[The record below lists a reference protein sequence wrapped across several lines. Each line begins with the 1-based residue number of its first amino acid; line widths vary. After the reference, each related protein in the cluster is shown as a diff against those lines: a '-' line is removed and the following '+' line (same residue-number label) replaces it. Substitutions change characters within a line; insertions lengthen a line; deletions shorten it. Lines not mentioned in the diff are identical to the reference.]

1 MKQFED
7 NGANYAIAE
16 AIAFPL
22 PCPPTPSSP
31 TAPKTTTVTTTT
43 DQYDKIRA
51 NSKTLKDQGFTD
63 GLIRSIARSNETFPL
78 RMWVVD
84 NSGSM
89 MTPDGH
95 RIIKPRKNKLR
106 MLDCT
111 RWAEIQDTVQ
121 YHARIAALLEAP
133 TRFRLLNDTGRV
145 AGCPTEFSVA
155 ERGSLNV
162 AEDLNVAIRAI
173 RTASPAGCT
182 PLAARVQEIAANV
195 RDMAAGLRENGQR
208 AVVVLATD
216 GLPSNLYGQ
225 SSRMEREEFRAAL
238 RSLEG
243 LPVWVVIRLCTDD
256 DDVVD
261 YYNDLDGQLELS
273 LDVLDDFVAE
283 AKEVYEHNKWLNY
296 ALPLHRMRE
305 MGFHHKLFDL
315 LDERTLTR
323 DELTE
328 FFFLLYGEDA
338 LDSLPDPQID
348 WQRFLD
354 RIAVVTNGEEK
365 QWNPIKK
372 EMTPWVNIKKLDR
385 VYGGVTC
392 SFSFW

>member
-7 NGANYAIAE
+7 NGATYAIAE
-16 AIAFPL
+16 VTAFPV
-22 PCPPTPSSP
+22 PCPPPS
-31 TAPKTTTVTTTT
+31 TTVTTTT
-43 DQYDKIRA
+43 DLYDKIRA
-51 NSKTLKDQGFTD
+51 NSKSLKEQGFTD

-95 RIIKPRKNKLR
+95 RMVKPSKNKLR

-111 RWAEIQDTVQ
+111 RWSEIQDTVQ

-145 AGCPTEFSVA
+145 AGCPREFSVA

-162 AEDLNVAIRAI
+162 AEDLKVALLAI
-173 RTASPAGCT
+173 RTASPSGCT
-182 PLAARVQEIAANV
+182 PLAARVREIAATV
-195 RDMAAGLRENGQR
+195 RDMAAGLRENGQK
-208 AVVVLATD
+208 AVVILATD

-225 SSRMEREEFRAAL
+225 SSGMEREEFRAAL

-243 LPVWVVIRLCTDD
+243 LPVWVVIRLCTND

-283 AKEVYEHNKWLNY
+283 AKEVYEHNQWLNY

-315 LDERTLTR
+315 LDERTLTK

-354 RIAVVTNGEEK
+354 RIAVVTNGEQK
-365 QWNPIKK
+365 QWNPIKYR
-372 EMTPWVNIKKLDR
+372 MTPWVDIRKLDR
-385 VYGGVTC
+385 VYGGFTC
-392 SFSFW
+392 SFPFW